1 MTETTNGD
9 QTRSLTTQLGVAAG
23 ARLMLNTARRFA
35 YPFADALSHGLGVPL
50 TAVTTLIAANQVNG
64 LLSPLF
70 GPLSDR
76 RGHRAVMLAGI
87 GALTLGMLAGWILP
101 RYSMIMAALFLAGLG
116 KSLFDPALQAYV
128 GERVPYA
135 QRGRAVG
142 LIEFSW
148 SGSTLLGIP
157 LIGLL
162 IERFGWRSPFL
173 LLGALGFLSLLAL
186 RATLPGNRVR
196 AGEPAG
202 TTPPTTFRTLLNSWR
217 GLLAERPAATAL
229 GFSLLISIAAD
240 NLFVVYG
247 SWLKAGFGLSTAGV
261 GFATLA
267 IGAAE
272 VLGEMLTAS
281 LADNIGLK
289 RALAGGVALS
299 GLGYLLLPLSGRAL
313 MPALAALF
321 FVFVTFEFTIVTS
334 ISLLTELL
342 PEARATL
349 LSANIAALSLG
360 RIIGAL
366 IGGRLWT
373 AGGIAAT
380 GAVSGILHLGALG
393 LLLWGLRRW
402 RGRA

>member
-1 MTETTNGD
+1 MTKTTNVA
-9 QTRSLTTQLGVAAG
+9 QRESLTAQLSMAAG
-23 ARLMLNTARRFA
+23 ARLILNTARRFA
-35 YPFADALSHGLGVPL
+35 YPFADSLSRGLGVPL

-64 LLSPLF
+64 LLSPFF

-76 RGHRAVMLAGI
+76 RGHRVVMLAGI
-87 GALTLGMLAGWILP
+87 GALTLGMLMGWVLP
-101 RYSMIMAALFLAGLG
+101 RYGVIMLALFLAGLG
-116 KSLFDPALQAYV
+116 KTLFDPALQAYV
-128 GERVPYA
+128 GEQVPYA

-173 LLGALGFLSLLAL
+173 LLGALGVASLLAL
-186 RATLPGNRVR
+186 RATLPRTHSQN
-196 AGEPAG
+196 ATSDQAASQ
-202 TTPPTTFRTLLNSWR
+202 TTFMDLVSSWR
-217 GLLAERPAATAL
+217 RLIGKRSASAAL

-247 SWLKAGFGLSTAGV
+247 SWLKASFDLSTAGV

-272 VLGEMLTAS
+272 VLGEVMTAS
-281 LADNIGLK
+281 LADGIGLK
-289 RALAGGVALS
+289 RALAAGVGLS
-299 GLGYLLLPLSGRAL
+299 GVGYLLLPLASDAL
-313 MPALAALF
+313 VPALVALF

-342 PEARATL
+342 PDARATL

-366 IGGRLWT
+366 VGRQLWT
-373 AGGIAAT
+373 VGGIAAT
-380 GAVSGILHLGALG
+380 GVVSSALHLGALG
-393 LLLWGLRRW
+393 LLLWGLRGW
-402 RGRA
+402 RSAD